1 MRGTVRLARG
11 GGLLLT
17 AAVVAG
23 LTGCASPEYRFV
35 GSSQRDV
42 VIKMPRSWV
51 PLDTAA
57 ALKASGID
65 PAAAAAT
72 TWTVFYDA
80 APKPVISHVSSPS
93 TDAPFMFAQTIPISP
108 EQRASVTDDQLRELM
123 LPATPEMRDAAIKAK
138 EFAILTDEKVSK
150 RKQHGMH
157 VRYSY
162 KIGPTIEYYDRI
174 ALTDTKRTA
183 VHILFVHCTR
193 ECFQAHPEIDD
204 VVTSMT
210 LKSN

>member
-1 MRGTVRLARG
+1 MRGTVRLARVV
-11 GGLLLT
+11 GLAL
-17 AAVVAG
+17 AAVLVAG

-35 GSSQRDV
+35 GSDQRDL

-51 PLDTAA
+51 PLDTGA

-65 PAAAAAT
+65 PASAT

-93 TDAPFMFAQTIPISP
+93 TDAPFMFAQTIPISA

-123 LPATPEMRDAAIKAK
+123 LPATPELRDAAIKAK
-138 EFAILTDEKVSK
+138 QFAILTDETVSK
-150 RKQHGMH
+150 PKQHGMH

-162 KIGPTIEYYDRI
+162 KIGSTIEYYDRI
-174 ALTDTKRTA
+174 ALTDPKRTA